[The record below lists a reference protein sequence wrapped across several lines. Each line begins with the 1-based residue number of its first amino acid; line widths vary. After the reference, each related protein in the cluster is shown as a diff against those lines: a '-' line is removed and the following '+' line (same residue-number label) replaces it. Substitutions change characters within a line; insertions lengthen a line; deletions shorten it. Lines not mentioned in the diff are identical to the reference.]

1 MKQLGRLLVWLTL
14 LLCGLRLYAQPHVP
28 NELVD
33 VESAPTAIGITIL
46 GSPAVAVGSVDTFT
60 NGVSVE
66 HNTLQLS
73 LSLGLSW
80 SIQVRATSDLQY
92 KSFTIPVSAIS
103 VQALT
108 TGGRSEFRLST
119 ANQTLATGLLTTLL
133 SLTMPIR
140 YRAVNGSDFLKPG
153 GAYTTTL
160 VFTYTAL

>member
-1 MKQLGRLLVWLTL
+1 MKLSVRL
-14 LLCGLRLYAQPHVP
+14 LLCLLFLLYSSFVCAQPHVSD
-28 NELVD
+28 ELVE
-33 VESAPTAIGITIL
+33 VEDAPTAIGIAIL
-46 GSPAVAVGSVDTFT
+46 GSPAMTFNSIDKYT
-60 NGVSVE
+60 NGVSID

-92 KSFTIPVSAIS
+92 KSFSIPASAIS
-103 VQALT
+103 LRALT

-140 YRAVNGSDFLKPG
+140 YRALNGSDFLKPG